1 MKCDMHVHTVASGEC
16 KTPFVRLFSRE
27 SYTQPLEMYSLLRQR
42 GMDLV
47 TLTDHDSIDGAEQL
61 RDCADFFLSEELS
74 CTMPSG
80 TEAHIAVY
88 DISELQ
94 HVQLL
99 RRRNDLPS
107 LLAYLDE
114 EEIFFS
120 INHVFSCLTGA
131 HYAEDFRWFQR
142 YFPALEARNGAML
155 ARQNEDSEEL
165 ARQWRKFAIGGSD
178 AHAAASA
185 GRTYT
190 EVPDARNKDEFLAG
204 LRAGKAHVGGSSGS
218 YLKLTRDILLIGI
231 EMVRENHWKALLAP
245 LALLVPGFT
254 FFNYISERR
263 FRQRWAAEVLEPTE
277 TKARARWKRPQ
288 TTAEEVL

>member
-1 MKCDMHVHTVASGEC
+1 MHVHTIASGEC

-27 SYTQPLEMYSLLRQR
+27 SYTEPLEMYSLLRQR

-47 TLTDHDSIDGAEQL
+47 TLTDHDCIDGAEKL
-61 RDCADFFLSEELS
+61 RGYADFFLSEELT

-88 DISELQ
+88 DISESQ
-94 HVQLL
+94 HVHLL
-99 RRRNDLPS
+99 QRRNDLPA

-114 EEIFFS
+114 EEVFFS
-120 INHVFSCLTGA
+120 INHLFSCLTGA
-131 HYAEDFRWFQR
+131 RHAEDFQWFQD
-142 YFPALEARNGAML
+142 YSPTLETRNGAML
-155 ARQNEDSEEL
+155 ARQNENSEEL
-165 ARQWRKFAIGGSD
+165 ARQWQRVAIGGSD

-190 EVPDARNKDEFLAG
+190 EVPGARNKEEFLAG
-204 LRAGKAHVGGSSGS
+204 LRAGKARVGGDSGS
-218 YLKLTRDILLIGI
+218 YLKLTRDILLIGADI
-231 EMVRENHWKALLAP
+231 VRDNRWKAFLAP

-263 FRQRWAAEVLEPTE
+263 FGQRWAAEILEQAEIRTQAP
-277 TKARARWKRPQ
+277 WKRPQ
-288 TTAEEVL
+288 RAAEEWL